1 MERVGAKI
9 VKALWTT
16 PNNFSFNKWVN
27 ITEAIFKQGIGVI
40 KFFLPRKD
48 LGRRIY
54 NKLEWERILIKRSE
68 TGQATVRQEKT
79 QDWN

>member
-9 VKALWTT
+9 VKALWST

-40 KFFLPRKD
+40 KFLLP
-48 LGRRIY
+48 
-54 NKLEWERILIKRSE
+54 
-68 TGQATVRQEKT
+68 
-79 QDWN
+79 